1 MTLIK
6 ASAGN
11 QPSRSKL
18 SLRNAV
24 RSASKLL
31 IVVLVVWLVAW
42 TLAELLIVREPLAKA
57 DAIAVMAGS
66 TTYEERA
73 QRAAELYATG
83 HARKIILTNDD
94 ERSGWSVAEQRNI
107 PYQELAE
114 RMLWRLGVP
123 AEAVERLPDP
133 VSGTYDEAIVL
144 REYAEARGFRSL
156 LVVTSA
162 YHSRR
167 TLWMMRQ
174 TFDKSS
180 ITIGVEPVPP
190 GQQTPSPVTWWL
202 HSKGWELVPG
212 EYIKMINHLLRYE

>member
-11 QPSRSKL
+11 RAKL
-18 SLRNAV
+18 SPCNVARLA
-24 RSASKLL
+24 AKLL
-31 IVVLVVWLVAW
+31 ILGVVLWLMAW
-42 TLAELLIVREPLAKA
+42 ALAQLLIVSEPLVQA

-66 TTYEERA
+66 TTYQERA
-73 QRAAELYATG
+73 RRAAELYAAG
-83 HARKIILTNDD
+83 RAPKIILTNDN
-94 ERSGWSVAEQRNI
+94 ERSGWSVEEQRNI
-107 PYQELAE
+107 PYQELAD
-114 RMLWRLGVP
+114 RMLRRLGVP
-123 AEAVERLPDP
+123 GEAIERLPDP

-144 REYAEARGFRSL
+144 REYAAARGFRSL

-174 TFDKSS
+174 AFDKSS
-180 ITIGVEPVPP
+180 ISIGVEPVPP
-190 GQQTPSPVTWWL
+190 GQQTPPPVTWWL